1 MTIYTTQNT
10 KKKKEK
16 KKKVKGKEKERKKKN
31 EKSEATHSRISF
43 LVKEEN
49 NSITLLRNL
58 RLSSEIKVM
67 SGNQSVSQS
76 VSQSVK
82 WNEIK

>member
-1 MTIYTTQNT
+1 VSIMTIYTTQNT

-16 KKKVKGKEKERKKKN
+16 KEKERKGKERKKKN

-67 SGNQSVSQS
+67 S

>member
-1 MTIYTTQNT
+1 MSIMTIYTTQNT
-10 KKKKEK
+10 KKKKK
-16 KKKVKGKEKERKKKN
+16 KGKEKERKKKN

-67 SGNQSVSQS
+67 SVNQSVSQLS
-76 VSQSVK
+76 EM
-82 WNEIK
+82 N